1 MADQRD
7 LHDIEQGAPATF
19 DADIA
24 DGHEVRGDR
33 SLKAHS
39 AETNLQVK
47 PFPQSTSSG
56 PGVEGIGGMLG
67 RLSIPIQRANL
78 AAC

>member
-24 DGHEVRGDR
+24 DGHEVRGGR

-56 PGVEGIGGMLG
+56 PGVPNCVRTGSRCRPLCTTPKGK
-67 RLSIPIQRANL
+67 
-78 AAC
+78 

>member
-1 MADQRD
+1 
-7 LHDIEQGAPATF
+7 
-19 DADIA
+19 
-24 DGHEVRGDR
+24 
-33 SLKAHS
+33 LKAHS

-67 RLSIPIQRANL
+67 RLPLPILPAGLNIVRSWRNGRLYRLPYWPIADRVDRI
-78 AAC
+78 C

>member
-7 LHDIEQGAPATF
+7 LHNIEQVVPATF

-33 SLKAHS
+33 SLKTHS
-39 AETNLQVK
+39 VGANLQVK
-47 PFPQSTSSG
+47 PYPQSTSFS
-56 PGVEGIGGMLG
+56 PGVDGIGGTLR
-67 RLSIPIQRANL
+67 RLN
-78 AAC
+78 